1 MSDELKPCPFCGGE
15 AKCEIQDGEMFYFVE
30 CVDCGNAT
38 CGWVYESRAI
48 EKWNARPALKPTIA
62 DCLKTNEAMLT
73 KTKAKMVSIES
84 LKEFAG
90 IKDSDND

>member
-1 MSDELKPCPFCGGE
+1 MSNELKPCPFCGGE
-15 AKCEIQDGEMFYFVE
+15 AGFEYDSGMVCIDCDDCFATTGLFMSQDI
-30 CVDCGNAT
+30 AT
-38 CGWVYESRAI
+38 K
-48 EKWNARPALKPTIA
+48 KWNARTQPTIA
-62 DCLKTNEAMLT
+62 DYLKANEPMLT